1 MPSSSGWR
9 RAATAGSPISTRP
22 RATGARGRRSSAS
35 RARSAAIRKRS
46 PARISSRSTSAPPA
60 RRPRRRC
67 AGGSRPSGMWPPG
80 ANRRSS
86 TRSAGARTSA
96 SRSFAP
102 TSIRGWIGSSSS
114 PTATSPSRSSLSPAT
129 SFRAWPARRQRR
141 ARWPTAATR
150 SSGCWRPSRGAR
162 RSAGPERDFARG
174 ARYDDGHLR
183 AGGGNRRAASAR
195 PGDRGRGPCGEE
207 TVMKERLRFSG
218 VMPANVLPFTSDLAI
233 DEPAYR
239 RHLRWLADT
248 RGVTGIVANGHASE
262 VSSLNREE
270 RRRSLAIALDEVGG
284 ACPVIAGVYSDGTQD
299 AADLARDARAAGAAG
314 VLVFPPTL
322 FMWGAQLKPD
332 MVLRHYSEIAS
343 RADLP
348 IVVFEYP
355 PASGIGYS
363 PETLARLAEIPQVV
377 AVKDWSNEIVAFEA
391 NLRAPGRPVAMLSA
405 FTMSLMAT
413 FLLGADGAISGMGS
427 VTADLQAELFE
438 ACGKGDLDGARR
450 INDRLAP
457 LVSVFYAPPFV
468 DMHNRMKEAL
478 VLLGRIP
485 AAHVRPPLTPVSSAE
500 REAIRG
506 ALVAAGLL

>member
-1 MPSSSGWR
+1 MTQP
-9 RAATAGSPISTRP
+9 
-22 RATGARGRRSSAS
+22 
-35 RARSAAIRKRS
+35 
-46 PARISSRSTSAPPA
+46 
-60 RRPRRRC
+60 
-67 AGGSRPSGMWPPG
+67 
-80 ANRRSS
+80 
-86 TRSAGARTSA
+86 
-96 SRSFAP
+96 
-102 TSIRGWIGSSSS
+102 
-114 PTATSPSRSSLSPAT
+114 
-129 SFRAWPARRQRR
+129 
-141 ARWPTAATR
+141 
-150 SSGCWRPSRGAR
+150 
-162 RSAGPERDFARG
+162 
-174 ARYDDGHLR
+174 
-183 AGGGNRRAASAR
+183 
-195 PGDRGRGPCGEE
+195 
-207 TVMKERLRFSG
+207 LRFSG

-262 VSSLNREE
+262 VSSLTREE
-270 RRRSLAIALDEVGG
+270 RKRSLAIALDEVGG
-284 ACPVIAGVYSDGTQD
+284 ACPIIAGVYSDGTQE
-299 AADLARDARAAGAAG
+299 AVDLARDARDAGAAG

-332 MVLRHYSEIAS
+332 MVRQHFSEIAA

-355 PASGIGYS
+355 PASGIGYA

-391 NLRAPGRPVAMLSA
+391 NLRALRATGRPV
-405 FTMSLMAT
+405 
-413 FLLGADGAISGMGS
+413 SGMGS

-485 AAHVRPPLTPVSSAE
+485 AAHVRPPLTPVSTME
-500 REAIRG
+500 REAIRR
-506 ALVAAGLL
+506 ALALAGF